1 MASYNN
7 ATQGNIRWKRFKC

>member
-7 ATQGNIRWKRFKC
+7 ATQRNIRWKRFKC